1 MKLDARTLTL
11 QDIILIVLKGGAAL
25 NLKGDIFVISK
36 LLWFFFGKELKMLA
50 RLNSIKKDNN

>member
-25 NLKGDIFVISK
+25 NLKGDILVNYCGSFLGRSLRCWRV
-36 LLWFFFGKELKMLA
+36 
-50 RLNSIKKDNN
+50 

>member
-25 NLKGDIFVISK
+25 NLKGDIF
-36 LLWFFFGKELKMLA
+36 
-50 RLNSIKKDNN
+50 

>member
-25 NLKGDIFVISK
+25 NLKGDIISK